1 VRTLLLASN
10 NEGKLRELR
19 ALLEGLELELLD
31 PETMML
37 KLEVEETGDDY
48 ASNASL
54 KAAAFSEASGMWC
67 LADDSGLEV
76 DALGGAP
83 GLHSARLIGP
93 TRSDSERRAHL
104 LSLLA
109 PHPRPWT
116 ARFRSA
122 VALASPKG
130 EIELANGKCIGEII
144 PEERG
149 EMGFGYDPIF
159 LLTDIGKTMAE
170 LEMEE
175 KNHLSHRAHAVRALL
190 PLLTNRLGLEG

>member
-1 VRTLLLASN
+1 MKLLLASN

-19 ALLEGLELELLD
+19 ALLEGVKLDLLD
-31 PETMML
+31 PKTLML
-37 KLEVEETGDDY
+37 KLVVEETGDDY

-54 KAAAFSEASGMWC
+54 KAAAHSDASGMWC

-83 GLHSARLIGP
+83 GLHSARLVGP
-93 TRSDSERRAHL
+93 TGSDRERRTHL

-116 ARFRSA
+116 ARFCSV
-122 VALASPKG
+122 VALASPRG
-130 EIELANGKCIGEII
+130 EIELAKGECLGEII

-149 EMGFGYDPIF
+149 ERGFGYDPIF
-159 LLTDIGKTMAE
+159 LLAGLGRTMAE

-175 KNHLSHRAHAVRALL
+175 KNRLSHRAHAVRAIL
-190 PLLTNRLGLEG
+190 PLLRNRLGLES